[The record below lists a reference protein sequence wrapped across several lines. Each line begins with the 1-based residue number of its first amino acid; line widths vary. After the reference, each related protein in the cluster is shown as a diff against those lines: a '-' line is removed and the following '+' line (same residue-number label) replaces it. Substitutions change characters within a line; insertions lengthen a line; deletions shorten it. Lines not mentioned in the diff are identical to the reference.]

1 MEISCLIWPYKD
13 NSILEGTQKSTNK
26 KTSQIPP
33 RVGRLQKN
41 WSQNT
46 KEKDLYDKSPY
57 EIISRYLCT
66 VIQKRTIKYIG
77 ILDSKIWNACT
88 MGLVWACN
96 SIV

>member
-88 MGLVWACN
+88 MGL
-96 SIV
+96 

>member
-57 EIISRYLCT
+57 EIISRYVLLT
-66 VIQKRTIKYIG
+66 KREQLIT
-77 ILDSKIWNACT
+77 
-88 MGLVWACN
+88 
-96 SIV
+96 